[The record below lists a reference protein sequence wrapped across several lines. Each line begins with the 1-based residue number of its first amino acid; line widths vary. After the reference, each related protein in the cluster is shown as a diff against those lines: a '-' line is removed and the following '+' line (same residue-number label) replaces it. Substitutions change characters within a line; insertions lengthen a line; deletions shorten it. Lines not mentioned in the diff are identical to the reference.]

1 MVSYRGTASV
11 EVGTH
16 EDAIKFRGYFEAAQF
31 PSGRV
36 AISVVPTGFSKNNR
50 ASLATGPT
58 LEVSFDGLDLE
69 GWAVKTRGETFFT
82 QASWLL
88 APLARRPTE
97 QILRPLYLES
107 KLNNASDDSYNH
119 ATFSISNFLWDDRL
133 GNEPEQIRLGLEGRE
148 VTVKPVDSY
157 LEVAQR
163 LRNGHGT
170 EPTAHVF
177 IKLQDGDRKCLRE
190 FEEVVGE
197 LTYVL
202 RLVTGNHVDWIFG
215 EAVDDRNG
223 RPVERV
229 HKHGVLT
236 NFSDVMRFHAL
247 PAGQASAFRELSLP
261 GLAEAFLGDT
271 GHGLDRVELHELIN
285 QFTNACNPTTNV
297 ESSGLMAST
306 LTELIAAKHAQ
317 KTGRSYQI
325 PEDEFNNNLFPLL
338 EDAIGKTTIP
348 EEIKA
353 HVTNR
358 LKGAYRRSF
367 RQKLK
372 SLNDSLKL
380 DLNSKRR
387 GRIVDVR
394 NSLVHEGSYLSP
406 LKDGRWRYDYQ
417 LLTWG
422 NFIAICRLCGY
433 EGELP
438 KFQDWRRLGLPVSP
452 GPRNNL
458 VGTIE
463 SGDASPPSC

>member
-1 MVSYRGTASV
+1 MVMKSFGTNLVSYRGTASV

-16 EDAIKFRGYFEAAQF
+16 DDVLKFRGYFEAAQF
-31 PSGRV
+31 HSGRV
-36 AISVVPTGFSKNNR
+36 AISVVPTDFSKNKE
-50 ASLATGPT
+50 ATLTTGPT
-58 LEVSFDGLDLE
+58 LQVSFDGLDLE
-69 GWAVKTRGETFFT
+69 GWAVKTRGETLFT

-88 APLARRPTE
+88 APLAE
-97 QILRPLYLES
+97 QMLSPLYLES
-107 KLNNASDDSYNH
+107 KLNNSSDDSYNH
-119 ATFSISNFLWDDRL
+119 ATFVISNFLWDDRFR
-133 GNEPEQIRLGLEGRE
+133 NEPEQIRLRFGGRE

-177 IKLQDGDRKCLRE
+177 IQLQDGDRECLRD
-190 FEEVVGE
+190 FEEFVGE

-223 RPVERV
+223 RPVERI

-236 NFSDVMRFHAL
+236 NFSAVMRFYAL
-247 PAGQASAFRELSLP
+247 PAGQASAFPELSLP
-261 GLAEAFLGDT
+261 GLTEAFLGDT

-285 QFTNACNPTTNV
+285 QFTDACNPTTNI

-317 KTGRSYQI
+317 KTSGSYKI
-325 PEDEFNNNLFPLL
+325 PEDEFKNNLLPLL
-338 EDAIGKTTIP
+338 KDVIGKTTIP
-348 EEIKA
+348 GDIKN
-353 HVTNR
+353 HVTNH
-358 LKGAYRRSF
+358 LKGAYRTSF

-372 SLNDSLKL
+372 LLNDSLKL
-380 DLNSKRR
+380 ELNSKRR

-406 LKDGRWRYDYQ
+406 LEDGRWQEDYQ
-417 LLTWG
+417 FLTWV
-422 NFIAICRLCGY
+422 NFMAICRLCGY
-433 EGELP
+433 KGELP
-438 KFQDWRRLGLPVSP
+438 RFEDWQLVGLPVSS
-452 GPRNNL
+452 
-458 VGTIE
+458 TMQ
-463 SGDASPPSC
+463 

>member
-1 MVSYRGTASV
+1 MVMKSFGTNLVSYRGTASV

-16 EDAIKFRGYFEAAQF
+16 EDAINVRGYFEAAQF
-31 PSGRV
+31 HSGRI
-36 AISVVPTGFSKNNR
+36 AISVVPTGFSKNKE
-50 ASLATGPT
+50 ATLTTGPT

-69 GWAVKTRGETFFT
+69 GWAVKTRGETLFS

-88 APLARRPTE
+88 APMAGRPKE
-97 QILRPLYLES
+97 QMLSPLYLES
-107 KLNNASDDSYNH
+107 KLNNSSDDSYNH
-119 ATFSISNFLWDDRL
+119 AIFSISNFLWDDRF
-133 GNEPEQIRLGLEGRE
+133 GNEPEQIRLGLGGRE

-177 IKLQDGDRKCLRE
+177 IKLQDGDRECLRD
-190 FEEVVGE
+190 FEEFVGE

-223 RPVERV
+223 RPVERI

-236 NFSDVMRFHAL
+236 NFSGVMRFCAL
-247 PAGQASAFRELSLP
+247 PAGQASAFPELSLP
-261 GLAEAFLGDT
+261 GLTEAFLGDT

-285 QFTNACNPTTNV
+285 QFTDACNPTTNI

-317 KTGRSYQI
+317 KTGGSYKI
-325 PEDEFNNNLFPLL
+325 PEDEFKNNLLPLL
-338 EDAIGKTTIP
+338 KDVIGKTIIP
-348 EEIKA
+348 GDIKN
-353 HVTNR
+353 HVTNHLR
-358 LKGAYRRSF
+358 GAYRRSF

-372 SLNDSLKL
+372 LLNDSLKL
-380 DLNSKRR
+380 ELNCKRR
-387 GRIVDVR
+387 GRVVAVR
-394 NSLVHEGSYLSP
+394 NSLVHEGTYLSP
-406 LKDGRWRYDYQ
+406 LEDGHWRDDYQ
-417 LLTWG
+417 LLTWV

-433 EGELP
+433 DGELP
-438 KFQDWRRLGLPVSP
+438 RFQDWQLRGLPVSS
-452 GPRNNL
+452 
-458 VGTIE
+458 TMQ
-463 SGDASPPSC
+463 